1 MRGYLAQGE
10 KMIRTHD
17 NFLPRAM
24 KTLLLAV
31 ILCAAVI
38 YGIHALKQ
46 HGMDAQ
52 TVRNCMDDPNNIL
65 EIWKQ
70 PDGRC
75 HNLVK
80 LDGERKVGDMV
91 TEKGADGRTYEIT
104 SLIPKC
110 GILCQIEE
118 WLKGKG
124 YQQIWTK

>member
-1 MRGYLAQGE
+1 MT
-10 KMIRTHD
+10 RTAD
-17 NFLPRAM
+17 NFFSKALT
-24 KTLLLAV
+24 TLLLAV

-38 YGIHALKQ
+38 YGIHALQQ

-52 TVRNCMDDPNNIL
+52 AVRKCMNDPSNL
-65 EIWKQ
+65 LAVWRQ

-80 LDGERKVGDMV
+80 LDGEREVGDMV
-91 TEKGADGRTYEIT
+91 TAEGKDGQTYEIT

-110 GILCQIEE
+110 GILCQIEK
-118 WLKGKG
+118 WLEGKG